1 MTSDP
6 LVLSRPAEIRAVLAD
21 SRFTVDPVPR
31 PPFALTVA
39 WLRGAVG
46 RFAEGAAHAGRR
58 AAAEAVLAGLD
69 PDTLRAEAFRLAS
82 RDAGPP
88 ACPPELV
95 PVLVLAVA
103 LGVRAEDGPEAVEAV
118 AAIAPAYLP
127 GTGPAPGP
135 GEAGSGTA
143 DEGLVR
149 LARLLGDP
157 APERLAVVA
166 GLLAQAY
173 GPTTGLVRAALAAAT
188 ARSTAGASAAGS
200 RGSGTWTVEELL
212 DETLRRDPP
221 VRTLRRRAP
230 GDGRTVVL
238 DVAAAGQ
245 DPGTVRTPETSRDP
259 ETGRDPEIGRVPA
272 TGQNPGTGH
281 DPGTGQAPETARRA
295 VLARTEGEPEY
306 LTFGAGPRAC
316 PGRRVALALA
326 AGAVEAATR

>member
-21 SRFTVDPVPR
+21 PRFTVEPVPR

-46 RFAEGAAHAGRR
+46 RFAEGSPHAERR

-69 PDTLRAEAFRLAS
+69 PDALRAEAFRLAS
-82 RDAGPP
+82 RDTGGRP
-88 ACPPELV
+88 CPPEPV

-103 LGVRAEDGPEAVEAV
+103 LGVRTEDGPEAVEAV

-127 GTGPAPGP
+127 GPGAGP
-135 GEAGSGTA
+135 GETDVAAA
-143 DEGLVR
+143 DAGLVR
-149 LARLLGDP
+149 LSRLLGDP

-173 GPTTGLVRAALAAAT
+173 GPMTGLVRGALAAAPARCAAGAGAGAGAGVWT
-188 ARSTAGASAAGS
+188 AR
-200 RGSGTWTVEELL
+200 ELL
-212 DETLRRDPP
+212 HETLRHDPP

-238 DVAAAGQ
+238 DVAAAG
-245 DPGTVRTPETSRDP
+245 RDP
-259 ETGRDPEIGRVPA
+259 ETPRGPD
-272 TGQNPGTGH
+272 
-281 DPGTGQAPETARRA
+281 
-295 VLARTEGEPEY
+295 LARTGDEPEF

-316 PGRRVALALA
+316 PGRQVALALA
-326 AGAVEAATR
+326 AGTIEAATR

>member
-21 SRFTVDPVPR
+21 PRFTVDPVPR

-46 RFAEGAAHAGRR
+46 RFAEGSAHAGRR

-69 PDTLRAEAFRLAS
+69 PDALRAEAFRLAS
-82 RDAGPP
+82 RGTGPLP
-88 ACPPELV
+88 CPPEAV

-127 GTGPAPGP
+127 GPGPDLGPDLGPGP
-135 GEAGSGTA
+135 GEAGVGTA
-143 DEGLVR
+143 DEGLAR
-149 LARLLGDP
+149 LSRLLGDP

-173 GPTTGLVRAALAAAT
+173 GPMTALVRATLAAAP
-188 ARSTAGASAAGS
+188 ARFAES
-200 RGSGTWTVEELL
+200 RATGERTVRELL
-212 DETLRRDPP
+212 DETLRHDPP

-238 DVAAAGQ
+238 DVAAAGRE
-245 DPGTVRTPETSRDP
+245 PGTAR
-259 ETGRDPEIGRVPA
+259 
-272 TGQNPGTGH
+272 GQ
-281 DPGTGQAPETARRA
+281 D
-295 VLARTEGEPEY
+295 LARTGGEPEH

-326 AGAVEAATR
+326 AGTIEAATR

>member
-1 MTSDP
+1 MTTASDP

-21 SRFTVDPVPR
+21 PRFTVDPVPR

-58 AAAEAVLAGLD
+58 AAAEAVLAALD
-69 PDTLRAEAFRLAS
+69 PGALRAEAFRLAS
-82 RDAGPP
+82 RDTG
-88 ACPPELV
+88 PPELV

-103 LGVRAEDGPEAVEAV
+103 LGVRAEDGPEAVAAV

-127 GTGPAPGP
+127 GPGPERGPGP
-135 GEAGSGTA
+135 GPGGAGTGTA

-149 LARLLGDP
+149 LSRLLGDP
-157 APERLAVVA
+157 PPERLALTA

-173 GPTTGLVRAALAAAT
+173 GPMAGLVRAALAAAP
-188 ARSTAGASAAGS
+188 ARSAT
-200 RGSGTWTVEELL
+200 GTWTVAELL
-212 DETLRRDPP
+212 DETLRHDPP

-230 GDGRTVVL
+230 GGRAVVL
-238 DVAAAGQ
+238 DVAAAG
-245 DPGTVRTPETSRDP
+245 RSRDP
-259 ETGRDPEIGRVPA
+259 D
-272 TGQNPGTGH
+272 
-281 DPGTGQAPETARRA
+281 TARGPES
-295 VLARTEGEPEY
+295 ARTEGGPEY

-326 AGAVEAATR
+326 AGTIEAAAR

>member
-21 SRFTVDPVPR
+21 PRFTVEPVPR

-46 RFAEGAAHAGRR
+46 RFAEGALHAERR
-58 AAAEAVLAGLD
+58 AEGEAVLAGLD
-69 PDTLRAEAFRLAS
+69 PDALRAEAFRFAS
-82 RDAGPP
+82 RDTGGHP
-88 ACPPELV
+88 CPPEPA

-127 GTGPAPGP
+127 GPGAGPDETDVAAAD
-135 GEAGSGTA
+135 AGLA
-143 DEGLVR
+143 R
-149 LARLLGDP
+149 LSRLLGDP

-173 GPTTGLVRAALAAAT
+173 GPMTGLVRGALAAAR
-188 ARSTAGASAAGS
+188 AGFAAGSGDGEPRTAGA
-200 RGSGTWTVEELL
+200 WTARELL

-230 GDGRTVVL
+230 GDGRIVVL
-238 DVAAAGQ
+238 DVAAAG
-245 DPGTVRTPETSRDP
+245 RDP
-259 ETGRDPEIGRVPA
+259 ETPRGPD
-272 TGQNPGTGH
+272 
-281 DPGTGQAPETARRA
+281 
-295 VLARTEGEPEY
+295 LARTGDEPEF

-326 AGAVEAATR
+326 AGTIEAAAR

>member
-21 SRFTVDPVPR
+21 PRFTVEPVPR

-46 RFAEGAAHAGRR
+46 RFAEGSTHAERR

-69 PDTLRAEAFRLAS
+69 PDALRAEAFRLAS
-82 RDAGPP
+82 RDTGGHP
-88 ACPPELV
+88 CPPEPEPERV

-127 GTGPAPGP
+127 GPGAGPYETDVA
-135 GEAGSGTA
+135 AA
-143 DEGLVR
+143 DAGLVR
-149 LARLLGDP
+149 LSRLLGDP

-173 GPTTGLVRAALAAAT
+173 GPMTGLVRGALAAAP
-188 ARSTAGASAAGS
+188 ARCAAGAGTGTGEPPTA
-200 RGSGTWTVEELL
+200 GTWTARELL
-212 DETLRRDPP
+212 HETLRHDPP

-238 DVAAAGQ
+238 DVAAAG
-245 DPGTVRTPETSRDP
+245 RDP
-259 ETGRDPEIGRVPA
+259 ETPRGPD
-272 TGQNPGTGH
+272 
-281 DPGTGQAPETARRA
+281 
-295 VLARTEGEPEY
+295 LARTGDEPEF
-306 LTFGAGPRAC
+306 LAFGAGPRAC
-316 PGRRVALALA
+316 PGRQVALALA
-326 AGAVEAATR
+326 AGTIEAATR

>member
-21 SRFTVDPVPR
+21 PRFTVDPVPR

-46 RFAEGAAHAGRR
+46 RFAEGSAHAGRR

-69 PDTLRAEAFRLAS
+69 PDALRAEASRLAS
-82 RDAGPP
+82 RDTDPLP
-88 ACPPELV
+88 CPPEAV

-127 GTGPAPGP
+127 APGP
-135 GEAGSGTA
+135 GPDEAGTGTA
-143 DEGLVR
+143 DEGLAR
-149 LARLLGDP
+149 LSRLLGDP

-173 GPTTGLVRAALAAAT
+173 APTTALVRAALAAAP
-188 ARSTAGASAAGS
+188 ARFAESCTTGAWAV
-200 RGSGTWTVEELL
+200 RELL
-212 DETLRRDPP
+212 DETLRHDPP

-238 DVAAAGQ
+238 DVAAAG
-245 DPGTVRTPETSRDP
+245 RE
-259 ETGRDPEIGRVPA
+259 
-272 TGQNPGTGH
+272 
-281 DPGTGQAPETARRA
+281 PETARDPD
-295 VLARTEGEPEY
+295 LSRTGVEPEH

-326 AGAVEAATR
+326 AGTIEAAAR

>member
-21 SRFTVDPVPR
+21 PRFTVEPVPR

-46 RFAEGAAHAGRR
+46 RFAEGALHAERR
-58 AAAEAVLAGLD
+58 AAGEAVLAGLD
-69 PDTLRAEAFRLAS
+69 PDALRAEAFRLAS
-82 RDAGPP
+82 RDTGDHP
-88 ACPPELV
+88 CPPEPV

-127 GTGPAPGP
+127 GPGAGPDETDVA
-135 GEAGSGTA
+135 AA
-143 DEGLVR
+143 DAGLVR
-149 LARLLGDP
+149 LSRLLGDP

-173 GPTTGLVRAALAAAT
+173 GPMTGLVRGALAAAP
-188 ARSTAGASAAGS
+188 ARSAAGAGTGAEAGSGDGGGEPRTAGA
-200 RGSGTWTVEELL
+200 WTARELL
-212 DETLRRDPP
+212 DETLRHDPP

-238 DVAAAGQ
+238 DVAAAG
-245 DPGTVRTPETSRDP
+245 RDP
-259 ETGRDPEIGRVPA
+259 ETPRGPD
-272 TGQNPGTGH
+272 
-281 DPGTGQAPETARRA
+281 
-295 VLARTEGEPEY
+295 LARTGAEPEF

-316 PGRRVALALA
+316 PGRQVALALA
-326 AGAVEAATR
+326 AGTIEAATR

>member
-31 PPFALTVA
+31 PPFAPTVA

-46 RFAEGAAHAGRR
+46 RFAEGSAHAERR
-58 AAAEAVLAGLD
+58 AEVEAVLAGLD
-69 PDTLRAEAFRLAS
+69 PDALRAEAFRLAS
-82 RDAGPP
+82 RGTGPLP
-88 ACPPELV
+88 CPPEAV

-103 LGVRAEDGPEAVEAV
+103 LGVRVEDGPEAVEAV

-127 GTGPAPGP
+127 GPGP
-135 GEAGSGTA
+135 DEAGPGTA

-149 LARLLGDP
+149 LSRLLGDP

-173 GPTTGLVRAALAAAT
+173 GPMTALVSAALAAAPERF
-188 ARSTAGASAAGS
+188 ARSRTTGAWPV
-200 RGSGTWTVEELL
+200 RELL
-212 DETLRRDPP
+212 DETLRHDPP

-230 GDGRTVVL
+230 GGRTVVL
-238 DVAAAGQ
+238 DVAAAGK
-245 DPGTVRTPETSRDP
+245 DPGTARL
-259 ETGRDPEIGRVPA
+259 
-272 TGQNPGTGH
+272 PG
-281 DPGTGQAPETARRA
+281 
-295 VLARTEGEPEY
+295 LARTGEEPEH

-326 AGAVEAATR
+326 AGTIEAATR